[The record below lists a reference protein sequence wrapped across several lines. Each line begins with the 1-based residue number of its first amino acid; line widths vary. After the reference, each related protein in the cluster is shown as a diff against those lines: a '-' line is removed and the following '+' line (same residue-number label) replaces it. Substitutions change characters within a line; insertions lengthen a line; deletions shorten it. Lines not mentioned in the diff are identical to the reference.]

1 MATSK
6 PKVIALPRTPAHA
19 RATLAS
25 HAAFLAG
32 ELFEVVQQLRRI
44 EADPDCVSLSVFRS
58 VSLPIRH
65 AYRYAV
71 PELGEDVQA
80 LAKALSRVSPPPEAA

>member
-1 MATSK
+1 MAASK
-6 PKVIALPRTPAHA
+6 RKVIALPRTPAHA

-32 ELFEVVQQLRRI
+32 ELSEVVQQLRKI

-58 VSLPIRH
+58 VSEPIRRACH
-65 AYRYAV
+65 HAV
-71 PELGEDVQA
+71 PELGDDVQA
-80 LAKALSRVSPPPEAA
+80 LALALRRSSSQPEAA

>member
-1 MATSK
+1 MAASK
-6 PKVIALPRTPAHA
+6 RKVIPLPRTPAHA

-32 ELFEVVQQLRRI
+32 ELSEVVQQLRRI

-58 VSLPIRH
+58 VSEPIRR
-65 AYRYAV
+65 AAQVAV
-71 PELGEDVQA
+71 PDLMEDVQA
-80 LAKALSRVSPPPEAA
+80 LGLALRRSSSPPEAA

>member
-6 PKVIALPRTPAHA
+6 RKVIPLPRTPAHA

-32 ELFEVVQQLRRI
+32 ELSEVVQQLRRI

-58 VSLPIRH
+58 VSEPIRR
-65 AYRYAV
+65 AAQVTV
-71 PELGEDVQA
+71 PELMEDVQA
-80 LAKALSRVSPPPEAA
+80 LALALRRSSSPPEAA